1 MDCVDCSR
9 DAKDQ
14 NEWKVVAVHAEIT
27 KQIEE
32 HLHSKIKPLKV
43 ILSKTRTGINLS
55 STPLNDTLAHN
66 AYSQPHYRL
75 SSNVL

>member
-43 ILSKTRTGINLS
+43 ILAQLENE
-55 STPLNDTLAHN
+55 LN
-66 AYSQPHYRL
+66 
-75 SSNVL
+75 